1 MALEKSEEQNFNVV
15 IRLRPPSNRELNS
28 EFDFEN
34 IGISSDKKSIQI
46 RDFFNY
52 IPGSFAKKS
61 IQGNS
66 FNLLLIIKEESIL
79 TMGRVNQRNK
89 SIL

>member
-28 EFDFEN
+28 EFYFEN
-34 IGISSDKKSIQI
+34 TQISSDHKSIQI

-52 IPGSFAKKS
+52 IPGSFAKKN

-66 FNLLLIIKEESIL
+66 FNQLLIVKEESIL
-79 TMGRVNQRNK
+79 TMGKVKQ
-89 SIL
+89 